1 MINSIGLLE
10 VKSIPVGMLTTDEM
24 LKAADVKA
32 LISTPI
38 CPGKYMIAVY
48 GNVGAVKSSMETG
61 VQLADSSIVSSYI
74 INNVHESIPAAITG
88 TSEVDKI
95 LSVGVIETISALTA
109 VMAGDIAAK
118 ASNIRL
124 MEIRIAR
131 GLGGKGFLVF
141 TGELSAVKSAMNSCL
156 NQLKESGEITGSCVI
171 SSPHPEFV
179 EKLLSNC

>member
-10 VKSIPVGMLTTDEM
+10 VKSIPIGMLATDEM
-24 LKAADVKA
+24 LKAADIKA

-48 GNVGAVKSSMETG
+48 GNVGAVKSAMETG
-61 VQLADSSIVSSYI
+61 VQLADS
-74 INNVHESIPAAITG
+74 
-88 TSEVDKI
+88 
-95 LSVGVIETISALTA
+95 SVGVIETISALTA

-179 EKLLSNC
+179 DKLLSNC

>member
-10 VKSIPVGMLTTDEM
+10 VKSIPVGMLATDEM

-61 VQLADSSIVSSYI
+61 VQLVDSSIVSSYI

>member
-1 MINSIGLLE
+1 MVNSIGLLE
-10 VKSIPVGMLTTDEM
+10 VKSIPIGMLATDEM

-32 LISTPI
+32 LISAPI

-61 VQLADSSIVSSYI
+61 VQIADSSIVASYI

-88 TSEVDKI
+88 TSEVEKI

-118 ASNIRL
+118 ASNVRL

-131 GLGGKGFLVF
+131 GLGGKGFLIF
-141 TGELSAVKSAMNSCL
+141 TGELSAVRSAMNSCL
-156 NQLKESGEITGSCVI
+156 NQLRESGEVTSSCVI
-171 SSPHPEFV
+171 SSPHPGFV

>member
-10 VKSIPVGMLTTDEM
+10 VKSIPIGMLATDEM
-24 LKAADVKA
+24 LKAADIKA

-48 GNVGAVKSSMETG
+48 GNVGAVKSAMETG
-61 VQLADSSIVSSYI
+61 VQLADSSIVSSSI
-74 INNVHESIPAAITG
+74 INNVHESIPAAVTG

-179 EKLLSNC
+179 DKLLSNC

>member
-10 VKSIPVGMLTTDEM
+10 VKSIPIGMLATDEM
-24 LKAADVKA
+24 LKAADIKA

-48 GNVGAVKSSMETG
+48 GNVGAVKSAMETG

-74 INNVHESIPAAITG
+74 INNVHESIPAAVTG

-131 GLGGKGFLVF
+131 GLGGKGFLVL

-179 EKLLSNC
+179 DKLLSNC

>member
-10 VKSIPVGMLTTDEM
+10 VKSIPIGMLATDEM
-24 LKAADVKA
+24 LKAADIKA

-48 GNVGAVKSSMETG
+48 GNVGAVKSAMETG

-74 INNVHESIPAAITG
+74 INNVHESIPAAVTG
-88 TSEVDKI
+88 TSEVNKI

-179 EKLLSNC
+179 DKLLSNC

>member
-1 MINSIGLLE
+1 
-10 VKSIPVGMLTTDEM
+10 
-24 LKAADVKA
+24 
-32 LISTPI
+32 
-38 CPGKYMIAVY
+38 
-48 GNVGAVKSSMETG
+48 
-61 VQLADSSIVSSYI
+61 
-74 INNVHESIPAAITG
+74 
-88 TSEVDKI
+88 
-95 LSVGVIETISALTA
+95 
-109 VMAGDIAAK
+109 MAGDIAAK

-179 EKLLSNC
+179 DKLLSNC

>member
-10 VKSIPVGMLTTDEM
+10 VKSIPIGMLATDEM
-24 LKAADVKA
+24 LKAADIKA

-48 GNVGAVKSSMETG
+48 GNVGAVKSAMETG
-61 VQLADSSIVSSYI
+61 AQLADSSIVSSYI
-74 INNVHESIPAAITG
+74 INNVHESIPAAVTG

-179 EKLLSNC
+179 DKLLSNC

>member
-10 VKSIPVGMLTTDEM
+10 VKSIPVGMLATDEM

-61 VQLADSSIVSSYI
+61 VQLVDSSIVSSYI

-95 LSVGVIETISALTA
+95 LSVGVIETISAITA

-124 MEIRIAR
+124 IEIRIAR

>member
-10 VKSIPVGMLTTDEM
+10 VKSIPIGMLATDEM
-24 LKAADVKA
+24 LKAADIKA

-48 GNVGAVKSSMETG
+48 GNVGAVKSAMETG

-74 INNVHESIPAAITG
+74 INNVHESIPAAVTG

-141 TGELSAVKSAMNSCL
+141 TGELSAVKSSMNSCL

-179 EKLLSNC
+179 DKLLSNC

>member
-10 VKSIPVGMLTTDEM
+10 VKSIPIGMLATDVM
-24 LKAADVKA
+24 LKAADIKA

-48 GNVGAVKSSMETG
+48 GNVGAVKSAMETG

-74 INNVHESIPAAITG
+74 INNVHESIPAAVTG

-179 EKLLSNC
+179 DKLLSNC

>member
-10 VKSIPVGMLTTDEM
+10 VKSIPIGMLATDEM
-24 LKAADVKA
+24 LKAADIKA

-48 GNVGAVKSSMETG
+48 GNVGAVKSAMETG

-74 INNVHESIPAAITG
+74 INNVHESIPAAVTG

-131 GLGGKGFLVF
+131 CLGGKGFLVF

-156 NQLKESGEITGSCVI
+156 NQLKESGEIIGSCVI

-179 EKLLSNC
+179 DKLLSNC

>member
-10 VKSIPVGMLTTDEM
+10 VKSIPIGMLATDEM

-48 GNVGAVKSSMETG
+48 GNVGAVKSAMETG
-61 VQLADSSIVSSYI
+61 VQLVDSSIVSSYI

-95 LSVGVIETISALTA
+95 LSVGVIETISALTS

>member
-1 MINSIGLLE
+1 MLALGLVETKGL
-10 VKSIPVGMLTTDEM
+10 VGAIEAADVM
-24 LKAADVKA
+24 LKAADVRA
-32 LISTPI
+32 LISAPI

-61 VQLADSSIVSSYI
+61 VQIADSSIVSSYI

-88 TSEVDKI
+88 TSEAEKI
-95 LSVGVIETISALTA
+95 SSLGVIETISALTA
-109 VMAGDIAAK
+109 VMSGDIAAK
-118 ASNIRL
+118 ASNVRL

-141 TGELSAVKSAMNSCL
+141 TGELSAVKSAMDSCL

-171 SSPHPEFV
+171 PSPHPGFV
-179 EKLLSNC
+179 EKLLVN